1 MKPSGRE
8 QMLRTLSDEV
18 DRLERAGSGAKAR
31 REILAFGMAPLD
43 RQLPGGG
50 LPLGCLHEV
59 ESGGRGLEH
68 GAAAILF
75 TAGILARL
83 KGPVLWCLAS
93 RDLFAPALARAGLH
107 PDRVIYAETWRDA
120 GVLPVMEEGARFP
133 GLAGV
138 VGEIGRLSLTA
149 SRRLQLAA
157 EATGVVALALRRWR
171 GDAIPYG
178 SGGAGEPS
186 AAATRWRVT
195 TLPSA
200 PLPLPGL
207 GRPRWQVELLRCR
220 GAPAG
225 LDQCRW
231 VVEACDEAGRLRAPA
246 DAANRPRPQ
255 AAAERAATG

>member
-8 QMLRTLSDEV
+8 QVLENLREQVS
-18 DRLERAGSGAKAR
+18 RLERAASGSR
-31 REILAFGMAPLD
+31 VNRTVLPFGLAPLD
-43 RQLPGGG
+43 RRLPGSG
-50 LPLGCLHEV
+50 LPLACLHEV
-59 ESGGRGLEH
+59 EPGGRGLEH

-120 GVLPVMEEGARFP
+120 EVLPVTEEGVRCP

-157 EATGVVALALRRWR
+157 EATGVAALVLRRWH
-171 GDAIPYG
+171 GEQ
-178 SGGAGEPS
+178 SVGGAGEPS
-186 AAATRWRVT
+186 AATTRWRVT
-195 TLPSA
+195 ALPSS
-200 PLPLPGL
+200 PLTTPGL

-225 LDQCRW
+225 ADGCRW
-231 VVEACDEAGRLRAPA
+231 VLEACDEAGRLRVPA
-246 DAANRPRPQ
+246 DLANRPRPQ

>member
-1 MKPSGRE
+1 MKPSGRDQVLESLRE
-8 QMLRTLSDEV
+8 QIARL
-18 DRLERAGSGAKAR
+18 DRSASSSRVNRAV
-31 REILAFGMAPLD
+31 LAFGVSPLD
-43 RQLPGGG
+43 RQMPGGG
-50 LPLGCLHEV
+50 LLLGCLHEV
-59 ESGGRGLEH
+59 EPGGGGLEH

-107 PDRVIYAETWRDA
+107 TDRVIYAETWRDA
-120 GVLPVMEEGARFP
+120 EVLPVMEEGVRCP

-157 EATGVVALALRRWR
+157 EATGVAALVLRRWH
-171 GDAIPYG
+171 GEQ
-178 SGGAGEPS
+178 SVGGAGEPS
-186 AAATRWRVT
+186 AATTRWRVT
-195 TLPSA
+195 ALPST
-200 PLPLPGL
+200 PLTAPGL

-225 LDQCRW
+225 AEGCRW
-231 VVEACDEAGRLRAPA
+231 VVEACDEAGRLRVPA
-246 DAANRPRPQ
+246 DLANRPRPQ

>member
-8 QMLRTLSDEV
+8 QVLENLREQVS
-18 DRLERAGSGAKAR
+18 RLERTASGSRANR
-31 REILAFGMAPLD
+31 TVLAFGLAPLD
-43 RQLPGGG
+43 RRLPGGG

-59 ESGGRGLEH
+59 EPGGRGLEH

-83 KGPVLWCLAS
+83 KGPVLWCLRS

-120 GVLPVMEEGARFP
+120 EILPAMEEGVRCP

-157 EATGVVALALRRWR
+157 EATGVMALVLRRWR
-171 GDAIPYG
+171 GEQ
-178 SGGAGEPS
+178 SVSGAGEGS
-186 AAATRWRVT
+186 AAATRWRVRAMPHSSDHAGSRPA
-195 TLPSA
+195 TLA
-200 PLPLPGL
+200 GGAAALP
-207 GRPRWQVELLRCR
+207 RR
-220 GAPAG
+220 
-225 LDQCRW
+225 
-231 VVEACDEAGRLRAPA
+231 AGRSGPVPVGAGGLR
-246 DAANRPRPQ
+246 
-255 AAAERAATG
+255 